1 MPKEIAMALPKNP
14 AARAADWLKT
24 PEVFHGE
31 WQGDG
36 HGAGICVI
44 VNHIERIGAG
54 PRLHTHPY
62 AETFV
67 IRSGRA
73 RFTLGE
79 TTIEAGAG
87 DILVAP
93 AGTPHKFEN
102 LGPDPLETIDIH
114 ENGSF
119 ITNWLE

>member
-1 MPKEIAMALPKNP
+1 MSNIPVTRP
-14 AARAADWLKT
+14 ADWLSN

-31 WQGDG
+31 WQGG
-36 HGAGICVI
+36 AQGAGICVI

-54 PRLHTHPY
+54 PRLHSHPY

-67 IRSGRA
+67 IRAGRA
-73 RFTLGE
+73 RFTLGGS
-79 TTIEAGAG
+79 TVEARAG

-102 LGPDPLETIDIH
+102 LGPEPLETIDIH
-114 ENGSF
+114 ESGAF
-119 ITNWLE
+119 VTDWLE